1 MKKSFFTIGVMCY
14 NEEGSISRVVKNIF
28 DELSDI
34 LKLQVLVVD
43 DGSTD
48 NSVHIVQRLQ
58 KDYSNLDLIAKNEN
72 EGIGSTLKS
81 IYTKGLGDYI
91 VAVPGDGQFDINE
104 LKDFLEF
111 KEGVFVN
118 LYRAENTTYS
128 LFRNG
133 LSLLNKLIN
142 KSLVGLEIKDVN
154 WILIFRKSDLQSI
167 FPIELQSNILTS
179 EICAK
184 LVSKGCSVIESKS
197 KYLPRTSGK
206 SRGASLQIV
215 WKAAKETAR
224 LIWVVRR
231 YQWRK

>member
-14 NEEGSISRVVKNIF
+14 NEEGSIERVVKNIYE
-28 DELSDI
+28 ELSD
-34 LKLQVLVVD
+34 LVKLQVLVVD

-48 NSVHIVQRLQ
+48 DSVHLVQSMQ
-58 KDYSNLDLIAKNEN
+58 KEYSNLDLIAKEEN

-81 IYTKGLGDYI
+81 IYTEGLGDYI

-104 LKDFLEF
+104 LKDFLSF
-111 KEGVFVN
+111 KEGIIVN
-118 LYRAENTTYS
+118 LYRTENTTYS

-133 LSLLNKLIN
+133 LSFLNKIIN
-142 KSLVGLEIKDVN
+142 KMLVGLQIKDVN

-167 FPIELQSNILTS
+167 FPIELKSNILTS

-184 LVSKGCSVIESKS
+184 LVSNGCSVIESKS
-197 KYLPRTSGK
+197 KYLPRTSGA
-206 SRGASLQIV
+206 SRGASLRIV

-231 YQWRK
+231 YRWRR